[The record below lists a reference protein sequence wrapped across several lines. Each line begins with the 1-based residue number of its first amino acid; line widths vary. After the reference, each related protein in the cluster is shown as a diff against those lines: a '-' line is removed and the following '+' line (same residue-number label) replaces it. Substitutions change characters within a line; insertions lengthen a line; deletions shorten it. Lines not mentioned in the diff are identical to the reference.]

1 MVRSAAT
8 PRVSNHEAK
17 VYAVIAPSRPANL
30 PRLLLRRPRRFL
42 LLDRSL
48 QFQRARRQLGRFCLQ
63 QKRIE
68 AAAVVDAPG
77 SAGAASTKK
86 PRTMPG
92 LFNRWRFRSVTPDA
106 ARAIPIEAVVQAD
119 ANNIV
124 GKPHAPRDDRGRSR
138 ASRNGGEDVID
149 AVKIEVK
156 IFELPGPSGA
166 PKSSFNTTTGC
177 PAAAIL

>member
-1 MVRSAAT
+1 MGRGACGPVRAGTFA
-8 PRVSNHEAK
+8 RFIV
-17 VYAVIAPSRPANL
+17 
-30 PRLLLRRPRRFL
+30 RRRRRFV

-92 LFNRWRFRSVTPDA
+92 LFNRWKFRSVTPDA
-106 ARAIPIEAVVQAD
+106 AEAIPIEAVVQTD
-119 ANNIV
+119 ANNIIS
-124 GKPHAPRDDRGRSR
+124 KLHAPRDGRGRNR
-138 ASRNGGEDVID
+138 AGRSGCEDVID

-166 PKSSFNTTTGC
+166 PKSSFNTTTGG